1 MSSLTDFRATDV
13 RDRMSNVV
21 SPFAEQLAGAA
32 KNTERLVRSNPWQA
46 VGAIAVVGLAAGILV
61 GRGAR
66 RVRRF
71 ASDRSS
77 ASSEVSGG

>member
-1 MSSLTDFRATDV
+1 MSSLTRATDV
-13 RDRMSNVV
+13 RDRVSNVV
-21 SPFAEQLAGAA
+21 SLFAEQLAGAA

-46 VGAIAVVGLAAGILV
+46 AAIAVVGLAAGILV
-61 GRGAR
+61 ARGAR
-66 RVRRF
+66 RVRRS